1 MILAVHVGG
10 VDTGLLEG
18 GVNGLLDLLVL
29 GLLDGDG
36 LLGLEHLGGDG
47 SLVDGD
53 RVHGSDLHGDAAGD
67 RSGDFLVEGDDGAE
81 LAVEVDILGHE
92 RSLEAGVVGENVLLT
107 GLAGLVGDVLVE
119 GVTGGGLHSLEGGEV
134 GRELGDG
141 GVSDGSGEGLE
152 IRGGSHEV
160 GLATEA
166 DEDGL
171 SAFHAGKDGALGGFV
186 VTALGK
192 GGLALLA
199 EDLDGA
205 LEVAFGL
212 GEGLLAIHHA
222 GAGHVAQLLD
232 VS

>member
-1 MILAVHVGG
+1 M
-10 VDTGLLEG
+10 
-18 GVNGLLDLLVL
+18 
-29 GLLDGDG
+29 
-36 LLGLEHLGGDG
+36 
-47 SLVDGD
+47 
-53 RVHGSDLHGDAAGD
+53 
-67 RSGDFLVEGDDGAE
+67 
-81 LAVEVDILGHE
+81 DILGHE
-92 RSLEAGVVGENVLLT
+92 RGLEGGVVGENVLLT

-152 IRGGSHEV
+152 IRGGGHEV

-199 EDLDGA
+199 ENLDGA

>member
-1 MILAVHVGG
+1 M
-10 VDTGLLEG
+10 
-18 GVNGLLDLLVL
+18 
-29 GLLDGDG
+29 
-36 LLGLEHLGGDG
+36 
-47 SLVDGD
+47 
-53 RVHGSDLHGDAAGD
+53 
-67 RSGDFLVEGDDGAE
+67 
-81 LAVEVDILGHE
+81 
-92 RSLEAGVVGENVLLT
+92 LLT

-119 GVTGGGLHSLEGGEV
+119 GVTGVGLHSLEGGEV
-134 GRELGDG
+134 SRELGDG

-152 IRGGSHEV
+152 IRGGGHEV

-171 SAFHAGKDGALGGFV
+171 SAFHAGKDGALGGFI
-186 VTALGK
+186 VTALGE

-212 GEGLLAIHHA
+212 GEGFLVLAIHHA